1 MQITREAEIE
11 NEYLIAQGY
20 SLLFDQILRL
30 RAKNQNHHMKELILV
45 VAKKEQKEEK
55 ANQLKQLLYGGFT
68 YNGIHYSRF
77 GKSASQGKQ
86 GITVFVSDDIFE
98 ELYTI
103 TQMDME
109 IHNCVIS
116 KYEAQRCLPFSS
128 CTILPDYMPNIVIIG
143 EYEKVLERQLVKYVV
158 ERQREFTDKDTGKKG
173 TYNSREI
180 EEGYKDIKLS
190 PFDGCGCHEKE
201 FMEKVKETLCLDYSP
216 IGSQIRMPMMKGYS
230 VYIPFKALLHEW
242 GYEYITDIYGKRHN
256 IDTIDCIWNTS
267 MFKGHKQFQEKY
279 GNQAWT
285 KYMETVDKY
294 EYKLGINKYS
304 HHIKNLNKK
313 TRMNFQ
319 YLQCLDLWNP
329 KYIDYYQHGEIGS
342 YDILAKENAGKIISI
357 ARYTADLFEKIIKG
371 DKFYTYKFMGVQ
383 NTEDYEPESKYLE
396 AVLINDVMLKD
407 PAVKQF
413 IYRKLKKS
421 IDEAK
426 VGKIYADGFYHTLV
440 GDMIG
445 YLQYAV
451 GESPIG
457 CLKAHEFF
465 CETMTEGDCL
475 SFRSPLVDPSEV
487 NKVTI
492 VTNEITRKWLSHFK
506 DQDVVM
512 LNMYDLSLPQ
522 QGGADCDGDIVFL
535 CNDPTIVSSK
545 IEKSVIID
553 INDKAMAIPQKY
565 NKENLI
571 EYELMTRD
579 SRIGE
584 ITNAATSI
592 ENKYTDDENIRK
604 LYSDYASL
612 LRIFQGQNW
621 PLYTAMCIANA
632 VNLEIR
638 GVIRTGCVR

>member
-1 MQITREAEIE
+1 
-11 NEYLIAQGY
+11 
-20 SLLFDQILRL
+20 
-30 RAKNQNHHMKELILV
+30 
-45 VAKKEQKEEK
+45 
-55 ANQLKQLLYGGFT
+55 
-68 YNGIHYSRF
+68 
-77 GKSASQGKQ
+77 
-86 GITVFVSDDIFE
+86 
-98 ELYTI
+98 
-103 TQMDME
+103 
-109 IHNCVIS
+109 
-116 KYEAQRCLPFSS
+116 
-128 CTILPDYMPNIVIIG
+128 
-143 EYEKVLERQLVKYVV
+143 
-158 ERQREFTDKDTGKKG
+158 
-173 TYNSREI
+173 
-180 EEGYKDIKLS
+180 
-190 PFDGCGCHEKE
+190 
-201 FMEKVKETLCLDYSP
+201 
-216 IGSQIRMPMMKGYS
+216 
-230 VYIPFKALLHEW
+230 
-242 GYEYITDIYGKRHN
+242 
-256 IDTIDCIWNTS
+256 
-267 MFKGHKQFQEKY
+267 
-279 GNQAWT
+279 
-285 KYMETVDKY
+285 
-294 EYKLGINKYS
+294 
-304 HHIKNLNKK
+304 
-313 TRMNFQ
+313 
-319 YLQCLDLWNP
+319 
-329 KYIDYYQHGEIGS
+329 
-342 YDILAKENAGKIISI
+342 
-357 ARYTADLFEKIIKG
+357 
-371 DKFYTYKFMGVQ
+371 
-383 NTEDYEPESKYLE
+383 
-396 AVLINDVMLKD
+396 MLKD

-512 LNMYDLSLPQ
+512 LNIYDLSLPQ

-592 ENKYTDDENIRK
+592 ENKYTDDGNIRK

-612 LRIFQGQNW
+612 LRIFQGQNR